1 MPQCGLNERL
11 LAGLEL
17 AVGDA
22 FVWRLQPPDFE
33 GLVAA
38 IENLQNG
45 PCLGGFCEGCRF
57 QQNDEN
63 KQEEMSAQSGG
74 EVTHQGIRGK
84 GGEHRV
90 GGAARAREN
99 LGVCGTN
106 DFSKSTNEGLVRRA
120 SCR

>member
-22 FVWRLQPPDFE
+22 FVWRLQPPDFK
-33 GLVAA
+33 GLIAA

-45 PCLGGFCEGCRF
+45 PPLVGSREDCGF

-63 KQEEMSAQSGG
+63 EQERMSAQSGG
-74 EVTHQGIRGK
+74 EVAHHGIRGK
-84 GGEHRV
+84 GSEHRG
-90 GGAARAREN
+90 GGAARARGN
-99 LGVCGTN
+99 LGVW
-106 DFSKSTNEGLVRRA
+106 NEWFFEVYQ
-120 SCR
+120 